1 MPGWSYGV
9 NASCVGVGA
18 GFPFAG
24 GVKVCVGFGFLGGVN
39 GAVVVVVAAV
49 VVAASVLV
57 AGGVDVV
64 VVDCVVAPGEG
75 GFDPVVVAGF
85 VVVVGTVVVVTSVVV
100 GTVVV
105 VGSVVVVG
113 VDVQPLVLPL
123 SLPPLP
129 PPWFWSQL
137 PIPPPFGAQL
147 PVPSSCVPGPQFVP
161 VLVC

>member
-1 MPGWSYGV
+1 M
-9 NASCVGVGA
+9 NASCVGAA
-18 GFPFAG
+18 GFGFAG
-24 GVKVCVGFGFLGGVN
+24 GVKVCFGFAAGFGFFGGGGVN
-39 GAVVVVVAAV
+39 GAVVVVAAAV
-49 VVAASVLV
+49 VVSWVLV
-57 AGGVDVV
+57 GGGVDVV

-75 GFDPVVVAGF
+75 GLDPVVVAGF
-85 VVVVGTVVVVTSVVV
+85 VVVVGTVVVVISVVV
-100 GTVVV
+100 CTVVV

>member
-1 MPGWSYGV
+1 M
-9 NASCVGVGA
+9 NASCVGAA
-18 GFPFAG
+18 GFGFAG
-24 GVKVCVGFGFLGGVN
+24 GVKVCVGFPAGFGFFGGGGVN
-39 GAVVVVVAAV
+39 GAVVVVAAAV
-49 VVAASVLV
+49 VVSWVLV
-57 AGGVDVV
+57 GGGVDVV

-75 GFDPVVVAGF
+75 GLDPVVVAGF
-85 VVVVGTVVVVTSVVV
+85 VVVGTVVVVTSVVV
-100 GTVVV
+100 CTVVV